1 MVPCRRSLVVV
12 HFSILLLAGITSGAD
27 DGRAT
32 AGDPVDLATG
42 INIREHDD
50 IVVHGEPKI
59 DLHRTFAGGWP
70 RAGAFGIGASHSYDL
85 FLAAESEKA
94 KEEVRRLYLIHP
106 KGWRFPFVRTS
117 PGTGHTGAVLMHEG
131 TPSAFHGAR
140 LSWNGAGWDLDL
152 VNGSRYS
159 FPPCDGAV
167 VRPEQC
173 ALRGYRDGQGRSIL
187 LDRDPNGELRSV
199 SAGWRRRINFR
210 YDSAHRIVRADTGW
224 GLSMTTVDYAYD
236 AGGRLASVKS
246 RQLSVWTVLFELI
259 YAYETMHLPSLD
271 RMSVRYDAEYTYDE
285 RHRLRRVREPGLELD
300 HEYDAAGRV
309 IRQDVT
315 GWGSWTFTYTQG
327 ADGRVAQT
335 DLVSPDGLHRR
346 VILNADGYVLSDA
359 TAPGRPEERVTLY
372 ERVPGGNVIAR
383 ITVEC
388 RSVVGTPVS
397 VAAPVGQEPHE
408 AVEARLHNQCG
419 KPEAAS
425 NR

>member
-27 DGRAT
+27 DGRVT

-70 RAGAFGIGASHSYDL
+70 RAGAFGIGAGHSYDL

-210 YDSAHRIVRADTGW
+210 YDSAHWIVRADTGW